1 MPGLS
6 GLQANA
12 AIPLLVSAGLEGSR
26 MSMSGG
32 TPVLNPLGLAS
43 IDDVQTTRDIS
54 RIMAEEALALGVNR
68 SFTPVLDIAA
78 AFRSAI
84 VATRSFGRDV
94 DMIKRHAL
102 AQIAVFQAHGRA
114 ATAKHWPG
122 EGFDD
127 RDRHLVT
134 TVNPL
139 GMDAWEADFG
149 TLYRAAIDAGVL
161 SVMSAHI
168 ALPAYIRQQDSAAGR
183 RFFAPLQSVMP

>member
-1 MPGLS
+1 
-6 GLQANA
+6 
-12 AIPLLVSAGLEGSR
+12 
-26 MSMSGG
+26 MSGG

-43 IDDVQTTRDIS
+43 IDDVQTTRDII
-54 RIMAEEALALGVNR
+54 RIMAEEALARGVNR

-84 VATRSFGRDV
+84 VATRGFGRDV

-102 AQIAVFQAHGRA
+102 AQIAVFQAHGLA

-127 RDRHLVT
+127 RDQHLVT

-139 GMDAWEADFG
+139 GMDAWEASFG
-149 TLYRAAIDAGVL
+149 THYRATIDAGVL
-161 SVMSAHI
+161 PIMSAHN
-168 ALPAYIRQQDSAAGR
+168 ALPACIRQQDPSAGVEVS
-183 RFFAPLQSVMP
+183 APPRSVMP